1 MQEVVPTV
9 HATQNLSSSVRETAP
24 SSVNEDRSRSH
35 DTPTESTLT
44 KLEPGNKRDDAE
56 RKNTQGQEMKTEN
69 SLSTVKGSRFFQRF
83 RKKRTTNTWQWK
95 SGEVLLLVLATVV
108 TVSINA
114 VPVILYFSLEVSVQ
128 VHIKV

>member
-1 MQEVVPTV
+1 M
-9 HATQNLSSSVRETAP
+9 HAAQNLSSSVKETAP
-24 SSVNEDRSRSH
+24 SSVNEDRSRS
-35 DTPTESTLT
+35 PTESTLT
-44 KLEPGNKRDDAE
+44 KVESGNKRDDAE